1 MLLIL
6 AEKQNKQFAVFLD
19 RTAPKLTYEVDQENL
34 VIKGKVDD
42 ILLDWMSESGWIAP
56 GIPVRMQYEIN
67 GNGVW
72 DQAFLNPWEKSYDI
86 YFDRTQLQEGKNTIH
101 IVATDATGNTS
112 NLTVNLEV
120 K

>member
-1 MLLIL
+1 MD
-6 AEKQNKQFAVFLD
+6 K
-19 RTAPKLTYEVDQENL
+19 
-34 VIKGKVDD
+34 
-42 ILLDWMSESGWIAP
+42 
-56 GIPVRMQYEIN
+56 
-67 GNGVW
+67 
-72 DQAFLNPWEKSYDI
+72 AFLNPWEKSYDI